1 MPRTTTA
8 HTHRITTLQRRM
20 ADWQVDALLI
30 VHPVDIRYLTGFVGD
45 DSWAL
50 VRSRSR
56 QVHVLSDFR
65 FQEQIEREAP
75 RVTAIIRRKSLAD
88 ELKKLAD
95 RLKLRRIGL
104 QAQHVTLA
112 QRRQLA
118 KALGAAALKEVDDGL
133 VMQRAVK
140 DAAETRTITRA
151 IRIAQDAFAA
161 VLATLEPGQTEQ
173 QVAARLEYEMRCRGA
188 SGASFPVI
196 VAADANAS
204 LPHAIPGKRKIR
216 KGGTILFDWGA
227 VVDGYCS
234 DLTRV
239 VALGRMPKRI
249 AEVYDIV
256 LEAQAAAIAAIKPGK
271 ALKDIDKV
279 ARDIITRAGYGPR
292 FGHSLG
298 HGIGLEIHEQPT
310 LASRAAGEL
319 KPGHVV
325 TVEPGIYLPGVGGV
339 RIEDD
344 VLVTPRGAR
353 VLSSLPRDRRSAI
366 I

>member
-1 MPRTTTA
+1 MPATRDKYA
-8 HTHRITTLQRRM
+8 GRISALQRRIRG
-20 ADWQVDALLI
+20 WKVDALLI

-50 VRSRSR
+50 VRARSR
-56 QVHVLSDFR
+56 RAHVLSDFR
-65 FQEQIEREAP
+65 FEEQIQREAP
-75 RVTAIIRRKSLAD
+75 QAAAVIRRKSLSE
-88 ELKKLAD
+88 ELRKLAG
-95 RLKLRRIGL
+95 RLKLQRIGV
-104 QAQHVTLA
+104 QGQHVTLA

-140 DAAETRTITRA
+140 DAAEARSIRRA
-151 IRIAQDAFAA
+151 IRVAEQAFTA
-161 VLATLEPGQTEQ
+161 VLATLKPGQTEQ

-188 SGASFPVI
+188 SGASFPII

-204 LPHAIPGKRKIR
+204 LPHAIPGRKKIR

-239 VALGRMPKRI
+239 VALGRMPRRI
-249 AEVYDIV
+249 AEIYDVV
-256 LEAQAAAIAAIKPGK
+256 LEAQAAAIAAIKPGG
-271 ALKDIDKV
+271 ALREIDKV
-279 ARDIITRAGYGPR
+279 ARDVIARAGYGR
-292 FGHSLG
+292 QFGHSLG

-310 LASRAAGEL
+310 LASRATGEL
-319 KPGHVV
+319 RPGHVV

-344 VLVTPRGAR
+344 VLVDDRGGR
-353 VLSSLPRDRRSAI
+353 VLSSLPKDRASAI